1 MTTPKRLQERV
12 ALITGAASGI
22 GKATAE
28 LFAAEGAKLFLTDID
43 ETRGAETAR
52 ALGARF
58 RRHDVADEAA
68 WRTVAQ
74 EVETHFGV
82 LDVLVNN
89 AGVSGFH
96 ADWGP
101 QDPEHASLESWRRV
115 HAINLDGV
123 FLGIREMM
131 PFLKKSKAASI
142 VNVSSRAGIVGIAM
156 AGAYASSKAAVR
168 NHTKTVALYCATK
181 GYPIRC
187 NSIHPGAILTPI
199 WEPMIGTGEM
209 QAARMKAYTRDVP
222 LQRFG
227 TSEEMAKSILFL
239 ASDDSSYLT
248 GSELCPDGGLGA
260 GPFFIGKGG

>member
-1 MTTPKRLQERV
+1 MTTPKRLQDRV

-28 LFAAEGAKLFLTDID
+28 LFQAEGATLFLTDVD
-43 ETRGAETAR
+43 EVRGAKTAR
-52 ALGARF
+52 SLGAFFHRQ
-58 RRHDVADEAA
+58 DVADEGT
-68 WRTVAQ
+68 WRSVGK
-74 EVETHFGV
+74 EIESRWGK

-89 AGVSGFH
+89 AGVSGFQ

-101 QDPEHASLESWRRV
+101 QDPENASLESWRRV

-123 FLGIREMM
+123 FLGIREMI
-131 PFLKKSKAASI
+131 PLLKKSKAASI

-168 NHTKTVALYCATK
+168 NHTKTVALYCATR

-187 NSIHPGAILTPI
+187 NSVHPGAILTPI
-199 WEPMIGTGEM
+199 WEPMIGTGEQ
-209 QAARMKAYTRDVP
+209 QAARMKSYTRDVP

-227 TSEEMAKSILFL
+227 TSEEVARSILFL
-239 ASDDSSYLT
+239 ACDDSSYLT
-248 GSELCPDGGLGA
+248 GTELCPDGGLGA
-260 GPFFIGKGG
+260 GPFFSGKGS